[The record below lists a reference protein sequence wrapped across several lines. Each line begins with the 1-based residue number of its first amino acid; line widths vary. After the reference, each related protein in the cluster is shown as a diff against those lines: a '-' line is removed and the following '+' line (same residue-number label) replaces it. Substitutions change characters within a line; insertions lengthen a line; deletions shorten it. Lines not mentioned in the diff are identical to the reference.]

1 MMLARA
7 PLIAAA
13 DGTCHSRRAMLH
25 AVAMNLVPPPSDS
38 NDYVQLLD
46 KLKERIRTSRLR
58 AALAVNEELILL
70 YWEIGRDILD
80 RQDSA
85 GWGAK
90 IVDRLSADLKHDF
103 PEMTGFSPRNLK
115 YMRALAEAFP
125 NREIVQQVIAQLP
138 WGHAITLVEAVKDR
152 AQRIW
157 YGEQAREHGWSRK
170 VLAFQIGSDLF
181 ARQGKAITNFE
192 RTLPTPQSDLAQ
204 ALIKDPYSFDFLG
217 LGPDV
222 LERELE
228 RSLLD
233 HLRSLI
239 LELGKG
245 FAFVGSQYHLEVAGQ
260 DYYLDLLFYH
270 LQLRCFVVVELK
282 IEEFKPEFAGKMNF
296 YLSAVDDLLRHTN
309 DAPTIGIILCQGKNA
324 VVVEY
329 ALRDSVKPMA
339 VAGYTLSTALPAPLQ
354 AALPTAEDL
363 AREFPLMSLVKL
375 RIDIERELRALADED
390 SFSDDRPLALNE
402 LVRASEAVR
411 ALPSTEAFMAIV
423 RSLNETAHGIDVD
436 KDQAKIATEAATR
449 FLADIR
455 AYRVNP

>member
-1 MMLARA
+1 MK
-7 PLIAAA
+7 
-13 DGTCHSRRAMLH
+13 
-25 AVAMNLVPPPSDS
+25 LVPSPPEPTK
-38 NDYVQLLD
+38 YVELLD
-46 KLKERIRTSRLR
+46 TLKERIRSSRLR

-70 YWEIGRDILD
+70 YWGIGRDILD

-90 IVDRLSADLKHDF
+90 IVDRLSADLKRDF

-125 NREIVQQVIAQLP
+125 DREIVQRVIAQLP
-138 WGHAITLVEAVKDR
+138 WGHAITLTEAIKDPT
-152 AQRIW
+152 QRIW
-157 YGEQAREHGWSRK
+157 YGEQARENGWSRK
-170 VLAFQIGSDLF
+170 VLVHQVGSDLF
-181 ARQGKAITNFE
+181 GRQGRAITNFA
-192 RTLPTPQSDLAQ
+192 RTLPAPQSDLAQ

-217 LGPDV
+217 LGPDIS
-222 LERELE
+222 ERELE

-270 LQLRCFVVVELK
+270 LHLRCFVVVELK
-282 IEEFKPEFAGKMNF
+282 IEDFKPEFAGKMNF
-296 YLSAVDDLLRHTN
+296 YLSAVDDLLRHAD

-324 VVVEY
+324 VIVEY
-329 ALRDSVKPMA
+329 ALRNSVKPMG
-339 VAGYTLSTALPAPLQ
+339 VAEYTLSDALPVPLR

-375 RIDIERELRALADED
+375 RIDIERELRALTDDAGMAADGPMGL
-390 SFSDDRPLALNE
+390 SE
-402 LVRASEAVR
+402 LVRANKDVR
-411 ALPSTEAFMAIV
+411 KLPSTADFMRAV
-423 RSLNETAHGIDVD
+423 NSLNNAAHGIDVPQD
-436 KDQAKIATEAATR
+436 EADRATR
-449 FLADIR
+449 ISTQFLAEIR
-455 AYRVNP
+455 EYRVTR

>member
-1 MMLARA
+1 M
-7 PLIAAA
+7 
-13 DGTCHSRRAMLH
+13 S
-25 AVAMNLVPPPSDS
+25 LVPSSSESSD
-38 NDYVQLLD
+38 YGQLLD
-46 KLKERIRTSRLR
+46 TLKERIRSSRLR

-70 YWEIGRDILD
+70 YWGIGCDILV

-90 IVDRLSADLKHDF
+90 IVDRLSADLKRDF

-125 NREIVQQVIAQLP
+125 DREIVQQVIAQLP
-138 WGHAITLVEAVKDR
+138 WGHAITLIEAVKDP

-157 YGEQAREHGWSRK
+157 YGEQARLHGWSRK
-170 VLAFQIGSDLF
+170 VLSHQVGSGLF
-181 ARQGKAITNFE
+181 DRQGKAITNFA
-192 RTLPTPQSDLAQ
+192 RTLPAPQSDLAQ

-217 LGPDV
+217 LGPDIS
-222 LERELE
+222 ERELE
-228 RSLLD
+228 RSLLE

-245 FAFVGSQYHLEVAGQ
+245 FAFVGSQYHLEVADH

-270 LQLRCFVVVELK
+270 LHLRCYVVVELK

-296 YLSAVDDLLRHTN
+296 YLSAVDDLLRHVD

-329 ALRDSVKPMA
+329 ALRASVKPMG
-339 VAGYTLSTALPAPLQ
+339 VAEYTLSEALPAPLQ

-363 AREFPLMSLVKL
+363 ALDFPLWSLVKL
-375 RIDIERELRALADED
+375 RIDIERELRKLAED
-390 SFSDDRPLALNE
+390 AGVTSDRSMSLNE
-402 LVRASEAVR
+402 LIRTNEDVRQ
-411 ALPSTEAFMAIV
+411 LPTTAEFMRIV
-423 RSLNETAHGIDVD
+423 NSLQNAAHGIDVPQD
-436 KDQAKIATEAATR
+436 EADQATKISKSFLLDLRAYQATR
-449 FLADIR
+449 
-455 AYRVNP
+455 

>member
-1 MMLARA
+1 
-7 PLIAAA
+7 
-13 DGTCHSRRAMLH
+13 MLH

-46 KLKERIRTSRLR
+46 TLKERIRTSRLR

-90 IVDRLSADLKHDF
+90 IVDRLSADVKHDF

-157 YGEQAREHGWSRK
+157 YAEQAREHGWSRK

-309 DAPTIGIILCQGKNA
+309 DGHTIGIILCQGKNA

-390 SFSDDRPLALNE
+390 SFADDRPLALNE

-423 RSLNETAHGIDVD
+423 RSLNEAAHGIDVA

-455 AYRVNP
+455 AYRVNR

>member
-1 MMLARA
+1 
-7 PLIAAA
+7 
-13 DGTCHSRRAMLH
+13 
-25 AVAMNLVPPPSDS
+25 
-38 NDYVQLLD
+38 
-46 KLKERIRTSRLR
+46 
-58 AALAVNEELILL
+58 
-70 YWEIGRDILD
+70 
-80 RQDSA
+80 
-85 GWGAK
+85 
-90 IVDRLSADLKHDF
+90 
-103 PEMTGFSPRNLK
+103 
-115 YMRALAEAFP
+115 
-125 NREIVQQVIAQLP
+125 
-138 WGHAITLVEAVKDR
+138 
-152 AQRIW
+152 
-157 YGEQAREHGWSRK
+157 
-170 VLAFQIGSDLF
+170 
-181 ARQGKAITNFE
+181 
-192 RTLPTPQSDLAQ
+192 
-204 ALIKDPYSFDFLG
+204 
-217 LGPDV
+217 

-296 YLSAVDDLLRHTN
+296 YLSAVDDLLRHTD

-354 AALPTAEDL
+354 AALPAAEDL
-363 AREFPLMSLVKL
+363 AREFPLLSLVKL

-390 SFSDDRPLALNE
+390 SFSNDRPLALNE
-402 LVRASEAVR
+402 LVRACEAVR
-411 ALPSTEAFMAIV
+411 ALPSTEAFIAIV
-423 RSLNETAHGIDVD
+423 RSLNEAAHGIDIT
-436 KDQAKIATEAATR
+436 KDQAEVATEAATR

-455 AYRVNP
+455 AYRSNR

>member
-1 MMLARA
+1 MPSVRLYLSQ
-7 PLIAAA
+7 P
-13 DGTCHSRRAMLH
+13 SRDAT
-25 AVAMNLVPPPSDS
+25 AVPMNLVPPPSDS
-38 NDYVQLLD
+38 NDYVQLLNT
-46 KLKERIRTSRLR
+46 LKERIRTSRLR

-90 IVDRLSADLKHDF
+90 IVDRLSADLKRDF

-125 NREIVQQVIAQLP
+125 NRAIVQQVIAQLP

-296 YLSAVDDLLRHTN
+296 YLSAVDDLLRHTD

-390 SFSDDRPLALNE
+390 CFPNGHPLPLNE

-411 ALPSTEAFMAIV
+411 ALPSTKAFMAIV
-423 RSLNETAHGIDVD
+423 RNLNEAAHGIDVA
-436 KDQAKIATEAATR
+436 KDQAEIATDAATR

-455 AYRVNP
+455 AYRVNR

>member
-1 MMLARA
+1 
-7 PLIAAA
+7 
-13 DGTCHSRRAMLH
+13 MLH

-46 KLKERIRTSRLR
+46 TLKERIRTSRLR

-152 AQRIW
+152 TQRIW
-157 YGEQAREHGWSRK
+157 YGKQAREHGWSRK

-181 ARQGKAITNFE
+181 ARQGKALTNFE

-233 HLRSLI
+233 HLRALI

-260 DYYLDLLFYH
+260 DNYLDLLFYH

-296 YLSAVDDLLRHTN
+296 YLSAVDDLLRHTD

-390 SFSDDRPLALNE
+390 SFPNDHPLALNE

-423 RSLNETAHGIDVD
+423 RNLNEAAHGIDIA
-436 KDQAKIATEAATR
+436 KDQAEIATDAATR
-449 FLADIR
+449 FLTDIR
-455 AYRVNP
+455 TYRVNR

>member
-1 MMLARA
+1 M
-7 PLIAAA
+7 
-13 DGTCHSRRAMLH
+13 S
-25 AVAMNLVPPPSDS
+25 LVPEPFDS

-46 KLKERIRTSRLR
+46 TLKERIRSSRLK

-70 YWEIGRDILD
+70 YWSIGRDILD
-80 RQDSA
+80 RQNSA
-85 GWGAK
+85 GWGAR
-90 IVDRLSADLKHDF
+90 IVDRLSADLKRDF

-138 WGHAITLVEAVKDR
+138 WGHAITLIEAIKDP

-170 VLAFQIGSDLF
+170 VLTHQVGSDLF
-181 ARQGKAITNFE
+181 GRQGKAITNFA
-192 RTLPTPQSDLAQ
+192 RTLPAPQSDLAQ

-217 LGPDV
+217 LGPDIS
-222 LERELE
+222 ERELE
-228 RSLLD
+228 RSLLE

-245 FAFVGSQYHLEVAGQ
+245 FAFVGSQYHLEVGGQ
-260 DYYLDLLFYH
+260 DYYLDLLFYN

-296 YLSAVDDLLRHTN
+296 YLSAVDDLLRHAD

-324 VVVEY
+324 IVVEY
-329 ALRDSVKPMA
+329 ALRNSVKPMG
-339 VAGYTLSTALPAPLQ
+339 VAEYTLSRAVPAQLQ
-354 AALPTAEDL
+354 AALPTAEEL

-375 RIDIERELRALADED
+375 RIEIERELRELAQ
-390 SFSDDRPLALNE
+390 SDGANGHRPLGLTQIINRSDAL
-402 LVRASEAVR
+402 R
-411 ALPSTEAFMAIV
+411 ALPSTEAFMAV
-423 RSLNETAHGIDVD
+423 VNSLNSAAHGTEVAPDD
-436 KDQAKIATEAATR
+436 ARIATEIATR
-449 FLADIR
+449 FLTDIR
-455 AYRVNP
+455 VYRATR

>member
-1 MMLARA
+1 
-7 PLIAAA
+7 
-13 DGTCHSRRAMLH
+13 
-25 AVAMNLVPPPSDS
+25 MNLVPPPTDS

-46 KLKERIRTSRLR
+46 TLKERIRTSRLR

-103 PEMTGFSPRNLK
+103 PEVTGFSPRNLK

-181 ARQGKAITNFE
+181 ARQGKAITNFK

-375 RIDIERELRALADED
+375 RIDIERELRALTDEGSISND
-390 SFSDDRPLALNE
+390 HPLALNE

-423 RSLNETAHGIDVD
+423 RSLNEAAHGIDVA
-436 KDQAKIATEAATR
+436 KDQAEIATEAATR

-455 AYRVNP
+455 AYRVNR

>member
-1 MMLARA
+1 
-7 PLIAAA
+7 
-13 DGTCHSRRAMLH
+13 
-25 AVAMNLVPPPSDS
+25 MNLVPPPSDS
-38 NDYVQLLD
+38 NDYVRLLD
-46 KLKERIRTSRLR
+46 TLKERIRTSRLR

-90 IVDRLSADLKHDF
+90 IVDRLSADLKRDF

-125 NREIVQQVIAQLP
+125 NRGIVQQVIAQLP

-157 YGEQAREHGWSRK
+157 YGKQAREHGWSRK

-204 ALIKDPYSFDFLG
+204 ALVKDPYSFDFLG

-296 YLSAVDDLLRHTN
+296 YLSAVDDLLRHTD

-390 SFSDDRPLALNE
+390 SFPNDHPLPLNE

-423 RSLNETAHGIDVD
+423 RNLNEAAHGIDVA
-436 KDQAKIATEAATR
+436 KDQAEIATDAATR

-455 AYRVNP
+455 AYRVNR

>member
-1 MMLARA
+1 
-7 PLIAAA
+7 
-13 DGTCHSRRAMLH
+13 
-25 AVAMNLVPPPSDS
+25 MNLVPPSDS

-46 KLKERIRTSRLR
+46 TLKERIRTSRLR

-90 IVDRLSADLKHDF
+90 IVDRLSTDLKHDF

-152 AQRIW
+152 TQRIW
-157 YGEQAREHGWSRK
+157 YGKQAREHGWSRK

-181 ARQGKAITNFE
+181 ARQGKALTNFE

-296 YLSAVDDLLRHTN
+296 YLSAVDDLLRHTD

-390 SFSDDRPLALNE
+390 SFPNDHPLELKE

-423 RSLNETAHGIDVD
+423 RSLNEAAHGIDIA
-436 KDQAKIATEAATR
+436 KDQAEIATDAATR
-449 FLADIR
+449 FLTDIR
-455 AYRVNP
+455 TYRVNR